1 MARGSFCV
9 CCGLYLCYDTLLT
22 LGPHCP
28 PHDLAP
34 VGSGEAPRRLEVAM
48 NITDVRAIP
57 LFVPLN
63 RAIGAPISLPY
74 AEHLAP
80 VVFGGYRATIVQVF
94 TDEGLIGIG
103 ECMTRLA
110 PKALQAIVEELAPV
124 LRGKDPRETEVLWE
138 LMYGTMMN
146 RGHTRGF
153 FIEALSGI
161 DIALWDVTGKAHGV
175 PVYHLLGGKHRD
187 RIAAYASSLR
197 FRGLETTLAT
207 ARMFLERGFRAM
219 KIKIGQNPLDP
230 TDDLKLVKAIRQEVG
245 DNITLMVDV
254 NCGYHGDVATALRV
268 GRQLEALDI
277 YWYEEPL
284 SPEHLDGYRRLA
296 AALDMPVAAG
306 EAAFTRYDF
315 RDLLVHQAVDIVQP
329 NACRTGGLSEVRKIA
344 ALSSAFH
351 IPYAPHTGSC
361 SAVALAVGLHIA
373 AALPNFLTYEYMQS
387 DWSQEQPNPLRHDLV
402 KEPIEIFADGAMA
415 VPPNKPG
422 LGIELDDKILRKY
435 AMA

>member
-1 MARGSFCV
+1 MK
-9 CCGLYLCYDTLLT
+9 
-22 LGPHCP
+22 
-28 PHDLAP
+28 
-34 VGSGEAPRRLEVAM
+34 
-48 NITDVRAIP
+48 ITDVRAIP
-57 LFVPLN
+57 LFVPLD
-63 RAIGAPISLPY
+63 RAVGAPISLPY
-74 AEHLAP
+74 ADQLAA

-94 TDEGLIGIG
+94 TDEGIIGIG

-110 PKALQAIVEELAPV
+110 PKALQAIVEELAPI
-124 LRGKDPRETEVLWE
+124 LCGRDPRETEVLWE
-138 LMYGTMMN
+138 LMYGTMLN
-146 RGHTRGF
+146 RGHSRGF
-153 FIEALSGI
+153 FIEAISGI

-175 PVYHLLGGKHRD
+175 PVYHLLGGKQRD

-207 ARMFLERGFRAM
+207 ARTYLERGFKAM

-230 TDDLKLVKAIRQEVG
+230 RDDLAMVKAIRREVG

-284 SPEHLDGYRRLA
+284 SPEHTHGYRALA
-296 AALDMPVAAG
+296 AALDIPVAAG

-315 RDLLVHQAVDIVQP
+315 RDLLVQQAVDIIQP

-373 AALPNFLTYEYMQS
+373 AALPHFLTYEYMQS
-387 DWSQEQPNPLRHDLV
+387 DWSKDQPNPLRHDLL
-402 KEPIEIFADGAMA
+402 KEPLEVFADGYLAA
-415 VPPNKPG
+415 PPNKPG
-422 LGIELDDKILRKY
+422 LGIELNDAILRKY
-435 AMA
+435 TVV